1 MAEENAFEI
10 KIHYYLKQKGLHQM
24 DARVLNECER
34 QLLDAFELIKT
45 FTGGFDVEIG
55 PKKHRSTSYQHIDP
69 KKTSQHIKFS
79 YKKKYC
85 GIKVISKRRKSL
97 KHRAC
102 YPLF

>member
-55 PKKHRSTSYQHIDP
+55 PKKHRSTSYQHIEPQKDVSTY
-69 KKTSQHIKFS
+69 KIFSQEKIL
-79 YKKKYC
+79 
-85 GIKVISKRRKSL
+85 RN
-97 KHRAC
+97 
-102 YPLF
+102 

>member
-55 PKKHRSTSYQHIDP
+55 PKKHRSTSYQHIEPLKDIS
-69 KKTSQHIKFS
+69 T
-79 YKKKYC
+79 YK
-85 GIKVISKRRKSL
+85 IFLSRKNTAEL
-97 KHRAC
+97 R
-102 YPLF
+102 Y

>member
-55 PKKHRSTSYQHIDP
+55 PKKHRSTSYQHIEPP
-69 KKTSQHIKFS
+69 KDISAYKIASQGKML
-79 YKKKYC
+79 
-85 GIKVISKRRKSL
+85 RN
-97 KHRAC
+97 
-102 YPLF
+102 